1 MPMVPFCF
9 GDMVKA
15 VVDVRRGVMAVGGD
29 MHADEEEALIEDGA
43 VQGDLGGINEYH
55 GERGGGRIEFDSMI
69 NVRPAQGNRSRGVSD
84 PAIQTAIRGIVSALV
99 TIP

>member
-69 NVRPAQGNRSRGVSD
+69 NVRPAAGNRSRDVED
-84 PAIQTAIRGIVSALV
+84 AIVRAEIRRNVV
-99 TIP
+99 TWVTDA